1 MVGIIFVDF
10 CKAFDSIFHH
20 VLLNKLQAVGVA
32 GDLWCWIKDYLAN
45 RYQATVVNGFQF
57 ETIPVKFG
65 AL

>member
-10 CKAFDSIFHH
+10 CKAFDYIFHH

-65 AL
+65 VL

>member
-45 RYQATVVNGFQF
+45 HYQATVVNGFQF

-65 AL
+65 ML